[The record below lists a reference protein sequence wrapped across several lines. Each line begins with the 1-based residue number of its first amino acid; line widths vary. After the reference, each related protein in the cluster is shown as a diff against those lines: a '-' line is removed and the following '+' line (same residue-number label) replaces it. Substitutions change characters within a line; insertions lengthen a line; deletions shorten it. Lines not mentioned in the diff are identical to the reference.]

1 MILSSVSKIFD
12 PLGWLVPFIIG
23 AKILIQSIWTFQ
35 ISWDDPVPEEI
46 NKKWRVF
53 RDQLHHPKSIR
64 IPRRVLLPNATKIE
78 LHAFCD
84 ASEKAY
90 TAVIYLKS
98 INDSSIS
105 VKLLTSKTRVAPLKT
120 VSIPRLELCSAV
132 LLSYLVQTVR
142 NSLKIQIDSTYAWT
156 DSMIVLSW
164 LQSESSRWKTFV
176 ANRVSEIQ
184 SILPSEVWNHIRG
197 KENPADCAS
206 RGILP
211 SELKSH
217 SLWWAGP
224 SWLCENNIDYSNQH
238 PFCEDALREER
249 KKTTCAVGIVPL
261 ELSIIGK
268 YSSFA
273 KLLRIVAWCFRY
285 LHNAKSP

>member
-1 MILSSVSKIFD
+1 MILSSVSKIFN
-12 PLGWLVPFIIG
+12 PLGWLAPFIIG

-46 NKKWRVF
+46 NKKWTVF
-53 RDQLHHPKSIR
+53 RDQLHYLKSIR

-90 TAVIYLKS
+90 AAVIYLKS

-105 VKLLTSKTRVAPLKT
+105 VKLLTSKTRVAPLKI

-132 LLSYLVQTVR
+132 LLSHLVQTMR

-164 LQSESSRWKTFV
+164 LQSV
-176 ANRVSEIQ
+176 
-184 SILPSEVWNHIRG
+184 
-197 KENPADCAS
+197 
-206 RGILP
+206 
-211 SELKSH
+211 
-217 SLWWAGP
+217 
-224 SWLCENNIDYSNQH
+224 
-238 PFCEDALREER
+238 
-249 KKTTCAVGIVPL
+249 
-261 ELSIIGK
+261 
-268 YSSFA
+268 
-273 KLLRIVAWCFRY
+273 
-285 LHNAKSP
+285 